1 MSCSDRF
8 SAIKFLEL
16 LIKDSSL
23 FNFFT
28 VLAPVSISLHC
39 MIQIS
44 PSDNLTINF
53 SSSLTIW
60 TNKLERL
67 FCESPSCLL

>member
-1 MSCSDRF
+1 MSCSDHF
-8 SAIKFLEL
+8 IAIKFLEL

-28 VLAPVSISLHC
+28 VSAPVSISLHC

-44 PSDNLTINF
+44 TSDNHIIRYLHH
-53 SSSLTIW
+53 
-60 TNKLERL
+60 
-67 FCESPSCLL
+67 